1 MKYRQVIAALVLPPT
16 LLLVTG
22 CTSNRAVPTAD
33 LKPPG
38 TRYYKDGE
46 EVRGVITE
54 SGDEVQF
61 DAPVRPVADT
71 LHANVEGQPY
81 TIALADVDQIIVKR
95 TDTGE
100 TIALT
105 IGVLAGI
112 AAALGAVA
120 LIALASWDG
129 ITFGGY

>member
-1 MKYRQVIAALVLPPT
+1 MKYRRLIAALLLPPT
-16 LLLVTG
+16 LFLVTG

-61 DAPVRPVADT
+61 DEPVRPVADT
-71 LHANVEGQPY
+71 LYASVEGQPY
-81 TIALADVDQIIVKR
+81 NIALLDADQVIVKR
-95 TDTGE
+95 TDAGE
-100 TIALT
+100 TIGLT
-105 IGVLAGI
+105 IGVLVGI
-112 AAALGAVA
+112 AAALGAAA
-120 LIALASWDG
+120 LIALASMDG
-129 ITFGGY
+129 IFTGY

>member
-1 MKYRQVIAALVLPPT
+1 MKHRRVIAALVLPPM

-22 CTSNRAVPTAD
+22 CTSNRAVLTAD

-46 EVRGVITE
+46 EVRGVITG

-71 LHANVEGQPY
+71 LYANVEGRPY
-81 TIALADVDQIIVKR
+81 SIALADADQVIVKR

-105 IGVLAGI
+105 VGVLA
-112 AAALGAVA
+112 ALGVVAVFVG
-120 LIALASWDG
+120 LAIYGAS
-129 ITFGGY
+129 GGSGW